1 MKGIIFNMLEQFIN
15 DRFGEETFEEIVAA
29 SNPLSG
35 DPHAMVSPGSYPD
48 GDFMTLLGQ
57 AARTTGMDQAS
68 LLQAMGRHSL
78 PILAQRYPHFFSGCA
93 HPRDF
98 LKTASLIHQV
108 EVKKL
113 YRDAEVPR
121 FTIEDQP
128 DGMTVTYHSS
138 RRLCHFVAGLL
149 AGLSDYYRVPMDL
162 RQSECILEGGRT
174 CTFVLSFPA
183 QGAPGRP

>member
-1 MKGIIFNMLEQFIN
+1 MKGIIFNLLEQFIVH
-15 DRFGEETFEEIVAA
+15 RFGEQTYEEIVA
-29 SNPLSG
+29 SCSLQTG
-35 DPHAMVSPGSYPD
+35 DPYAMVSPGSYPD
-48 GDFMTLLGQ
+48 SDFTTLLGR

-78 PILAQRYPHFFSGCA
+78 PILAERYPHFFSGYA

-121 FTIEDQP
+121 FTIEDLP
-128 DGMTVTYHSS
+128 GGMSVTYHSS

-149 AGLSDYYRVPMDL
+149 AGLSDYYQVPMTV
-162 RQSECILEGGRT
+162 QQVECILEGGRA
-174 CTFVLSFPA
+174 CTFMLSFPG
-183 QGAPGRP
+183 QGARGQA

>member
-29 SNPLSG
+29 SGPLSG
-35 DPHAMVSPGSYPD
+35 DTYAMVSPGSYPD
-48 GDFMTLLGQ
+48 SDFIALLGQ
-57 AARTTGMDQAS
+57 TARTTGMDRAS

-78 PILAQRYPHFFSGCA
+78 PLLAQRYPHFFSGYS

-98 LKTASLIHQV
+98 LKTTSLIHQV

-113 YRDAEVPR
+113 YQDAEVPR
-121 FTIEDQP
+121 FTIEDQEG
-128 DGMTVTYHSS
+128 GMMVTYHSS

-149 AGLSDYYRVPMDL
+149 MGLSDYYRVPMVV
-162 RQSECILEGGRT
+162 QQVECILEGGRA
-174 CTFVLSFPA
+174 CTFMLSFSG
-183 QGAPGRP
+183 QGAGEP